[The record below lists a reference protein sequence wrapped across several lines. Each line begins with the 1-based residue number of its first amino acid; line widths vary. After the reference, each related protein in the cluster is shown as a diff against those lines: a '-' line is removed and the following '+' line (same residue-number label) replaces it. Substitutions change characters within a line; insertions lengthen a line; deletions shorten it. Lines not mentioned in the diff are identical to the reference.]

1 MPRQGPRVDGVA
13 STASRRYGIAS
24 TASRRRRRV
33 DGVASMA
40 SSRVDGVVVTCAL
53 ALTSLPHA
61 QRASAIDSNLP
72 GVGKRFVM
80 WSHADAKRGN
90 PDPLQAFTI
99 SRADATLRLSAMGYD
114 VVDGNLDRDEFIRLY
129 LDGSTRASSAAI
141 DSLLGAF
148 PAATLTP
155 PTPHS
160 LPVQLRSICYN
171 GNGFRLE
178 TLLPALERVV

>member
-1 MPRQGPRVDGVA
+1 MV
-13 STASRRYGIAS
+13 
-24 TASRRRRRV
+24 SRRRRRV

-40 SSRVDGVVVTCAL
+40 SREWRRLASMASSRTRAL
-53 ALTSLPHA
+53 ALTPLPHA

-72 GVGKRFVM
+72 GAGKTFVL
-80 WSHADAKRGN
+80 WSLADAQTGDR
-90 PDPLQAFTI
+90 DPLQAFTI
-99 SRADATLRLSAMGYD
+99 SRADATVRLSKMGYD
-114 VVDGNLDRDEFIRLY
+114 VVDGNMDRDEFIRLY

-141 DSLLGAF
+141 DSLFAAF

-155 PTPHS
+155 PTPHGM
-160 LPVQLRSICYN
+160 PMQLRSICYN